1 MIMKRCLLFIAALIV
16 SSYGF
21 AQGLEL
27 SAKGSYRSTWLFNDT
42 LSKQG
47 ASQDYDMGWGYN
59 YGLGATFYFTK
70 SIGVEV
76 NGLLGKF
83 NGNYQ
88 GVVDSIGNY
97 TSQVSLNTLD
107 IPLLFK
113 LRTKSGSGYIE
124 IGPQYSLIEKAY
136 YDLSGDSITVS
147 NRDVTSL
154 YSESNLSVLFGM
166 GINIELA
173 KRIDL
178 TTGIRLEYGL
188 DNLKGVDAVGDA
200 FVDFFKYQ
208 GPGRTYTAAGGL
220 FFGVTYKLGKV
231 DDDASAPAP

>member
-1 MIMKRCLLFIAALIV
+1 MKKALLIIAMLFM

-21 AQGLEL
+21 SQGLEL
-27 SAKGSYRSTWLFNDT
+27 SAKGSYRSTWIFNDT

-47 ASQDYDMGWGYN
+47 DSQDYDLGWGYN
-59 YGLGATFYFTK
+59 YGLGATYYFTK

-88 GVVDSIGNY
+88 GIVDSIGEY

-107 IPLLFK
+107 IPLLLK

-124 IGPQYSLIEKAY
+124 IGPQYSLIQEAHY
-136 YDLSGDSITVS
+136 ELTGDSLSVS
-147 NRDVTSL
+147 NRNVTSQ
-154 YSESNLSVLFGM
+154 YSESNLSVLLGM
-166 GINIELA
+166 GINIDLS
-173 KRIDL
+173 KRLDL

-188 DNLKGVDAVGDA
+188 EDIKGVDAVGDA
-200 FVDFFKYQ
+200 FIDFFKYK

-220 FFGVTYKLGKV
+220 FFGVTYKLGNV
-231 DDDASAPAP
+231 DDAAAP